1 MDQST
6 LLALRFDI
14 NAGGID
20 RGGKCYG
27 RMTSDGIEWTEEGR
41 ALLDELVVDEAPR
54 AQKAPAPRAQ
64 KAPKAPAAVPSVSE
78 LLGTDAE

>member
-6 LLALRFDI
+6 LLALGFDI

-41 ALLDELVVDEAPR
+41 ALLDDLVIDEAP
-54 AQKAPAPRAQ
+54 AAPAPRAQ
-64 KAPKAPAAVPSVSE
+64 KAPKAKPAVPSVSE